1 MSEYEPPRRIEAQSP
16 SPPEP
21 PPVIVREDEPALGQ
35 PAKKSARS
43 GPKWET
49 AARDRLRSAL
59 RKFHRPLNDLQ
70 ARGANEGDTRMLI
83 TDLLREGFGY
93 DPYEDLTTEYQV
105 RGEFADYGVRID
117 GELIAFIEVKR
128 IGTKLAAKQL
138 RQVEMYAVNEGVE
151 WAILTNGANWQVY
164 HLGTRTPI
172 EIDLALDVD
181 LLGEQT
187 VGQKTDELFYLT
199 RESMKR
205 RQMDE
210 LWQARRATAPK
221 SLAQVLISE
230 PVTEA
235 VRKELRRKTG
245 QRVEQVEIA
254 RLLRETVI
262 HPDCFE

>member
-1 MSEYEPPRRIEAQSP
+1 MYDPDPGRLTDPATTPPAP
-16 SPPEP
+16 V
-21 PPVIVREDEPALGQ
+21 PVIVREDEPVLGE
-35 PAKKSARS
+35 PAKKPSRS

-49 AARDRLRSAL
+49 AARERLRSAL
-59 RKFHRPLNDLQ
+59 RKVNKPLSDLQ
-70 ARGANEGDTRMLI
+70 ARNANEGDTRMLI

-93 DPYEDLTTEYQV
+93 DPYDDLTTEYQV

-128 IGTKLAAKQL
+128 VGTKLAAKQL
-138 RQVEMYAVNEGVE
+138 RQVEMYAVNEGIE
-151 WAILTNGANWQVY
+151 WAILTNGANWQVF
-164 HLGTRTPI
+164 HLGNRTPI

-181 LLGEQT
+181 LTGEQT

-205 RQMDE
+205 RQIDE

-221 SLAQVLISE
+221 SLAQVLISD
-230 PVTEA
+230 PVAEA

-245 QRVEQVEIA
+245 QRVERADVA

-262 HPDCFE
+262 HPDCFD